1 MTAAVSGQC
10 RGVLAVAAGL
20 TAATLAVAAV
30 VRIAWAADVR
40 RALGFPFA
48 GIPAHLDAAAAVFAN
63 NARLLAAVFAAVLV
77 AQSPWLA
84 GRDARRSPLASVLLA
99 AVDSVLVLAVAVNT
113 ILVGAAVGAYGTRMI
128 AAVLPHG
135 PLELLAYAVTL
146 ALHLRARR
154 GPLAVRHILTTAAG
168 CLAVL
173 ALAAVLET
181 YAPL

>member
-1 MTAAVSGQC
+1 MTTAVAEQR

-20 TAATLAVAAV
+20 AGATLAVAGV
-30 VRIAWAADVR
+30 VRIGWAADVR
-40 RALGFPFA
+40 RALAFPFA
-48 GIPAHLDAAAAVFAN
+48 GLPAHPGTAAAIFAN
-63 NARLLAAVFAAVLV
+63 NARLLAAVFAAVLI
-77 AQSPWLA
+77 AQSPWLG
-84 GRDARRSPLASVLLA
+84 GRDARRGPVGAGLLA
-99 AVDSVLVLAVAVNT
+99 AVDTVLVLAVALNT

-135 PLELLAYAVTL
+135 PLELFAFAVAL

-154 GPLAVRHILTTAAG
+154 GPLGARRILTTAAG

-173 ALAAVLET
+173 ALAAMLET